1 MLSVIIAT
9 RNCERA
15 LVHTLSMLV
24 SASVA
29 GVVRD
34 VVVADAGSSDETGEI
49 ADIAGCALLVSGA
62 SLAERLQEAVGAA
75 RGDWLLFLRP
85 GTLIEAS
92 WIEETARFITDA
104 DRRSSTE
111 LAAVFRAQPLPGKSV
126 TSQALALLKE
136 ALRLTPSPEQGLIL
150 SRRFYE
156 SVGRHRLQAGDPEVD
171 LLRRIGRGRLVR
183 LRSGITP
190 FDAE

>member
-24 SASVA
+24 GASVA

-62 SLAERLQEAVGAA
+62 PLATRLREAASAA
-75 RGDWLLFLRP
+75 RGAWLLFLRP
-85 GTLIEAS
+85 GTVLEAS
-92 WIEETARFITDA
+92 WVEEAARFVTDA
-104 DRRSSTE
+104 ERRGSAET
-111 LAAVFRAQPLPGKSV
+111 AAVFRSQPLPGRSV
-126 TSQALALLKE
+126 AAQALALLTE
-136 ALRLTPSPEQGLIL
+136 ALRRTPHPGQGLII
-150 SRRFYE
+150 SRQFYE
-156 SVGRHRLQAGDPEVD
+156 SVGRHQLQAGDPETD

-190 FDAE
+190 FDAG

>member
-24 SASVA
+24 GASVA

-62 SLAERLQEAVGAA
+62 PLATRLREAA
-75 RGDWLLFLRP
+75 RRRAAPGCSFCGREPCSKRAGSKRP
-85 GTLIEAS
+85 
-92 WIEETARFITDA
+92 
-104 DRRSSTE
+104 
-111 LAAVFRAQPLPGKSV
+111 RAL
-126 TSQALALLKE
+126 
-136 ALRLTPSPEQGLIL
+136 
-150 SRRFYE
+150 
-156 SVGRHRLQAGDPEVD
+156 
-171 LLRRIGRGRLVR
+171 
-183 LRSGITP
+183 
-190 FDAE
+190 

>member
-24 SASVA
+24 AASIA

-49 ADIAGCALLVSGA
+49 ADIAGCALLVSSA
-62 SLAERLQEAVGAA
+62 PLAARLQEAAGAA
-75 RGDWLLFLRP
+75 RGDWLFFLRP
-85 GTLIEAS
+85 GTVIEAS
-92 WIEETARFITDA
+92 WIEEAARFVTDA
-104 DRRSSTE
+104 ERRGSTE
-111 LAAVFRAQPLPGKSV
+111 LAAVFRAQPLDGRSV
-126 TSQALALLKE
+126 AAQALALLKE
-136 ALRLTPSPEQGLIL
+136 AVRLTPGPEQGLII
-150 SRRFYE
+150 SRQFYE
-156 SVGRHRLQAGDPEVD
+156 SVGRHQLQAGDPEAD

-190 FDAE
+190 FDAD